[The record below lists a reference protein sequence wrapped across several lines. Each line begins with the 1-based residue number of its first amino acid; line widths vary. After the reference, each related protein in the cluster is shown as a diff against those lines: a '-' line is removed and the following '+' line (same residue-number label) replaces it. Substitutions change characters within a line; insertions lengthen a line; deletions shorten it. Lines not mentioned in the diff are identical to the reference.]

1 MMQGCIEGPEK
12 YVGVNLP
19 KRGLIGNSENQ
30 GIGKVDRKCGKLAEQ
45 KSSNAG
51 NQGSGKVGGRSEI
64 Q

>member
-1 MMQGCIEGPEK
+1 MMQGCIEGPENH
-12 YVGVNLP
+12 VGVNLA

-30 GIGKVDRKCGKLAEQ
+30 GIGKVDQKCGKPAEQ
-45 KSSNAG
+45 ESSNAE